1 MAAYFT
7 TFGENFNA
15 MVGTFAKDASGTL
28 IATLGAIV
36 ASGLIIYLMVYGW
49 LIGSGRVQGSMG
61 QSVMLAVKIAFIA
74 FFGLNVGTF
83 TDYVIPAVGQ
93 FENVLLSVA
102 SSGFAGHAGFES
114 GNLTS
119 PWSAI
124 DNLWL
129 TFTDG
134 WQAISDA
141 SSKLNW
147 LTSAA
152 TIIALMGCEIVMGII
167 SVLFTFSACGVLLI
181 NETALAVI
189 LGFGPLFICSLMFPP
204 IKSWFDGW
212 LKAVVTFA
220 FTLVMS
226 ATVTALFSSVFT
238 SCLEKI
244 TTAAEADDVQIV
256 AIGLPLMNFCVLA
269 LIGATFIKQVPTI
282 TAALTGGMNMGAVGL
297 GQMLHGAGQ
306 TARSVA
312 GGLTYG
318 AGAAMGSQA
327 VKNFGN
333 SMLGSQ
339 GLGGA
344 GALGMAG
351 LGAAAGFAARIGK
364 DVINNDLVTP
374 LKKQAYRGSSD
385 FNTPQRGSVSA
396 EFAGQQATA
405 QQNAATAAKMV
416 ANRRNKGNK
425 NV

>member
-1 MAAYFT
+1 MAGYFT
-7 TFGENFNA
+7 TFGDNFHA
-15 MVGTFAKDASGTL
+15 MVGTFAKDASGAL
-28 IATLGAIV
+28 ITTLGPIV

-74 FFGLNVGTF
+74 FFGLNIGTF
-83 TDYVIPAVGQ
+83 TNYVIPAVDQ

-102 SSGFAGHAGFES
+102 SSGFS
-114 GNLTS
+114 GPVSLNQNLTS
-119 PWSAI
+119 SWEAI
-124 DNLWL
+124 DRLWL

-181 NETALAVI
+181 NETTLAVI

-226 ATVTALFSSVFT
+226 ATVTSLFSSVFT

-244 TTAAEADDVQIV
+244 TTAAEAENVQIV

-327 VKNFGN
+327 VKNFGS

-374 LKKQAYRGSSD
+374 LKNQAYRGSSD

>member
-28 IATLGAIV
+28 IATLGPIV

-226 ATVTALFSSVFT
+226 ATVTALFSSV
-238 SCLEKI
+238 
-244 TTAAEADDVQIV
+244 
-256 AIGLPLMNFCVLA
+256 LPPAWKKSLR
-269 LIGATFIKQVPTI
+269 PPR
-282 TAALTGGMNMGAVGL
+282 LTMSKSSP
-297 GQMLHGAGQ
+297 
-306 TARSVA
+306 SVCR
-312 GGLTYG
+312 L
-318 AGAAMGSQA
+318 
-327 VKNFGN
+327 
-333 SMLGSQ
+333 
-339 GLGGA
+339 
-344 GALGMAG
+344 
-351 LGAAAGFAARIGK
+351 
-364 DVINNDLVTP
+364 
-374 LKKQAYRGSSD
+374 
-385 FNTPQRGSVSA
+385 
-396 EFAGQQATA
+396 
-405 QQNAATAAKMV
+405 
-416 ANRRNKGNK
+416 
-425 NV
+425 

>member
-1 MAAYFT
+1 
-7 TFGENFNA
+7 
-15 MVGTFAKDASGTL
+15 
-28 IATLGAIV
+28 
-36 ASGLIIYLMVYGW
+36 
-49 LIGSGRVQGSMG
+49 
-61 QSVMLAVKIAFIA
+61 
-74 FFGLNVGTF
+74 
-83 TDYVIPAVGQ
+83 
-93 FENVLLSVA
+93 
-102 SSGFAGHAGFES
+102 
-114 GNLTS
+114 
-119 PWSAI
+119 
-124 DNLWL
+124 
-129 TFTDG
+129 
-134 WQAISDA
+134 
-141 SSKLNW
+141 
-147 LTSAA
+147 
-152 TIIALMGCEIVMGII
+152 MGCEIVMGII

-374 LKKQAYRGSSD
+374 LKNQAYRGSSD

>member
-1 MAAYFT
+1 MAGYFT
-7 TFGENFNA
+7 TFGDNFHA
-15 MVGTFAKDASGTL
+15 MVGTFAKDASGAL
-28 IATLGAIV
+28 ITTLGPIV

-74 FFGLNVGTF
+74 FFGLNIGTF
-83 TDYVIPAVGQ
+83 TNYVIPAVDQ

-102 SSGFAGHAGFES
+102 SSGFS
-114 GNLTS
+114 GPVSLNQNLTS
-119 PWSAI
+119 SWEAI
-124 DNLWL
+124 DRLWL

-181 NETALAVI
+181 NETTLAVI

-226 ATVTALFSSVFT
+226 ATVTSLFSSVFT

-244 TTAAEADDVQIV
+244 TTAAEAENVQIV

-327 VKNFGN
+327 VKNFG
-333 SMLGSQ
+333 SSLLGSQ

-374 LKKQAYRGSSD
+374 LKNQAYRGSSD

>member
-1 MAAYFT
+1 MAGYFT
-7 TFGENFNA
+7 TFGDNFHA
-15 MVGTFAKDASGTL
+15 MVGTFAKDASGAL
-28 IATLGAIV
+28 ITTLGPIV

-74 FFGLNVGTF
+74 FFGLNIGTF
-83 TDYVIPAVGQ
+83 TNYVIPAVDQ

-102 SSGFAGHAGFES
+102 SSGFS
-114 GNLTS
+114 GPVSLNQNLTS
-119 PWSAI
+119 SWEAI
-124 DNLWL
+124 DRLWL

-181 NETALAVI
+181 NETTLAVI

-226 ATVTALFSSVFT
+226 ATVTSLFSSVFT

-244 TTAAEADDVQIV
+244 TTAAEAENVQIV

-327 VKNFGN
+327 VKNFGS

-351 LGAAAGFAARIGK
+351 LDAAAGFAARIGK

-374 LKKQAYRGSSD
+374 LKNQAYRGSSD